1 MEASP
6 GTRGSTDPDG
16 RTRAG
21 SDSEKSEVDDDDR
34 LVEPDGLSIRR
45 RRHDRSWSSREL
57 LQAIGRAN
65 RVATGLCESITP
77 EMLRSI
83 EERNEPIAFATLRL
97 VARGLDCDPIDILRD

>member
-1 MEASP
+1 M
-6 GTRGSTDPDG
+6 
-16 RTRAG
+16 
-21 SDSEKSEVDDDDR
+21 DDDQR

-45 RRHDRSWSSREL
+45 RRHDRSWSSRDL
-57 LQAIGRAN
+57 VQAIGRAN
-65 RVATGLCESITP
+65 QVATGLHQSITP